1 MNKDKLKEI
10 GKYAI
15 AILIPLLVGGISAL
29 LTKDAMSSFKN
40 LNQPFLSPPAWL
52 FPVAWTILYIL
63 MGIASYLIYK
73 NKNVYYY
80 KERDNALILYAVQ
93 LIFNF
98 LWSIIF
104 FNMKQYFFAFFWL
117 IILWILIFMLIRNTK
132 KVNRLAYYLLIPYIV
147 WVSFAGYLNIMI
159 AILN

>member
-1 MNKDKLKEI
+1 MNKEKRKEI
-10 GKYAI
+10 GKIII
-15 AILIPLLVGGISAL
+15 AILIPLVIGGISAF
-29 LTKDAMSSFKN
+29 LTRNAMSEFKN

-73 NKNVYYY
+73 NKNVFFY
-80 KERDNALILYAVQ
+80 KERDNALIFYIVQ

-98 LWSIIF
+98 VWSIIF
-104 FNMKQYFFAFFWL
+104 FNMKQYVFAFIWL
-117 IILWILIFMLIRNTK
+117 ILLWIFILLLIINAK
-132 KVNRLAYYLLIPYIV
+132 KVNKIAYYLLIPYII
-147 WVSFAGYLNIMI
+147 WVTFAGYLNLMI

>member
-1 MNKDKLKEI
+1 MNKYKLKEI
-10 GKYAI
+10 AKFAI
-15 AILIPLLVGGISAL
+15 AILIPLVVGGLSAF

-52 FPVAWTILYIL
+52 FPVAWTILYIM

-73 NKNVYYY
+73 NKNVYFFE
-80 KERDNALILYAVQ
+80 ERDKALILYIVQ
-93 LIFNF
+93 LVFNF

-104 FNMKQYFFAFFWL
+104 FNMKQYVFAFISL
-117 IILWILIFMLIRNTK
+117 IILWVLILLLIKNAK
-132 KVNRLAYYLLIPYIV
+132 KVNKLAYYLLIPYLL
-147 WVSFAGYLNIMI
+147 WVSFAGYLNLMI

>member
-1 MNKDKLKEI
+1 MNKNKLKEI
-10 GKYAI
+10 SRYII
-15 AILIPLLVGGISAL
+15 AVLMPLVIGGISAL
-29 LTKDAMSSFKN
+29 LTKNAMSEFKS

-73 NKNVYYY
+73 NKNVFFY
-80 KERDNALILYAVQ
+80 KERDNALILYIIQ

-104 FNMKQYFFAFFWL
+104 FNMKQYEFAFVYVIETVQYDAYQEVW
-117 IILWILIFMLIRNTK
+117 NTN
-132 KVNRLAYYLLIPYIV
+132 VVIN
-147 WVSFAGYLNIMI
+147 
-159 AILN
+159 